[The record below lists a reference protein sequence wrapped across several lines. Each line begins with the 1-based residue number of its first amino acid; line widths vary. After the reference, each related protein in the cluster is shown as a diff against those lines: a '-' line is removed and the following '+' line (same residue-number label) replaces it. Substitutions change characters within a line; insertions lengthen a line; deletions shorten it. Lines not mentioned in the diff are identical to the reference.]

1 MSLSTLIFVSP
12 HPAGSRG
19 LPNRP
24 ASLLSAFIA
33 ARVFDEVIV
42 VNRIRPTAF
51 LRHVG
56 RGRPIV
62 RGGLPGSRSKRPD
75 GAVLIEHPWPFGQ
88 LERRFLRGI
97 LSASAGETTGGVIA
111 WVADP
116 KSVTAVVAHNDNQV
130 PWRVVVDV
138 YDAWDLSPL
147 VRGERRLRAVT
158 DGYRS
163 AAARADLV
171 FANTILMRDR
181 LSDLGARD
189 ARHLPNAAPLL
200 DRSPAHSVDGAP
212 GLLYVGRIHERFDA
226 ALASSVA
233 AAMPATSFTIA
244 GPVERQPAGWSAL
257 ANRPNVRLLGSVAPG
272 AARQMMKAATALVIP
287 HLVDDYTRSQDA
299 MKAWDAIA
307 SGTPVVSTAIPPV
320 VDWPT
325 GLGEVCHD
333 TDSFIAAARRA
344 VAGDL
349 EDGRADRLAFAAE
362 NQWSARAAVA
372 IEAMDGLTGIPA
384 TALR

>member
-24 ASLLSAFIA
+24 ACLLSAFIA
-33 ARVFDEVIV
+33 ARAFDEVIV
-42 VNRIRPTAF
+42 VNRLRPTAF
-51 LRHVG
+51 LRHIG
-56 RGRPIV
+56 RGQPIV
-62 RGGLPGSRSKRPD
+62 RGGLLGTRSLRSD
-75 GAVLIEHPWPFGQ
+75 GAVLIEHRWPFGP
-88 LERRFLRGI
+88 LERRFLHG
-97 LSASAGETTGGVIA
+97 LLGASAGQTKGGVIA

-116 KSVTAVVAHNDNQV
+116 KSVTAVVARNDGQV
-130 PWRVVVDV
+130 PWRVVVDA

-147 VRGERRLRAVT
+147 VRGDRRLRAVT
-158 DGYRS
+158 DGYRT
-163 AAARADLV
+163 AAAKADLV
-171 FANTILMRDR
+171 FANTILMLDR
-181 LSDLGARD
+181 LSDLGARG
-189 ARHLPNAAPLL
+189 ARHLPNAAPPL
-200 DRSPAHSVDGAP
+200 DRGPVHAADGAP

-226 ALASSVA
+226 ALASSLA

-257 ANRPNVRLLGSVAPG
+257 ANHPNVRLLGTVEPE
-272 AARQMMKAATALVIP
+272 AARDMIKAATALVIP

-307 SGTPVVSTAIPPV
+307 SGTPIVSTAIPPV

-325 GLGEVCHD
+325 GLAEVCPD
-333 TDSFIAAARRA
+333 TDSFVAAARRA
-344 VAGDL
+344 VAGHL
-349 EDGRADRLAFAAE
+349 EHGRADRLAFAAE